1 MEGVWVFGMVEA
13 IRTNETRI
21 RQYYSDGIATRE
33 EEVSVFKAG
42 KRFVCTVT
50 NRSALTLLP
59 IIYKY
64 VVPGSVIRSDG
75 WAGYRGLHPREWI
88 DRETRELRVA
98 APTDQHIYIHQVVN
112 HSVNFSTT
120 DHVRQNNTS
129 GEINTNIVEGMWR
142 DMKDLVS
149 PRYRTKRQC
158 PKKLLEYLWRWYN
171 HGNQWEALERCLKTV
186 SFPLA
191 NTEREGSINQR
202 LITDEG
208 MDEGEEEQIGE
219 YNQEESVNGIVN
231 TVMRNARYL
240 QMNYNI

>member
-1 MEGVWVFGMVEA
+1 M
-13 IRTNETRI
+13 
-21 RQYYSDGIATRE
+21 
-33 EEVSVFKAG
+33 
-42 KRFVCTVT
+42 
-50 NRSALTLLP
+50 
-59 IIYKY
+59 
-64 VVPGSVIRSDG
+64 VPGSIIRSDG
-75 WAGYRGLHPREWI
+75 WGAYRGLHPREWI

-129 GEINTNIVEGMWR
+129 GEINTNIVEVMWR
-142 DMKDLVS
+142 DVKDLVS

-186 SFPLA
+186 SFPLPEA
-191 NTEREGSINQR
+191 EREGSDNLR
-202 LITDEG
+202 LITEEG
-208 MDEGEEEQIGE
+208 MDEGEEKEIGE
-219 YNQEESVNGIVN
+219 HNQEESIIGIVN
-231 TVMRNARYL
+231 IVITYIRYL